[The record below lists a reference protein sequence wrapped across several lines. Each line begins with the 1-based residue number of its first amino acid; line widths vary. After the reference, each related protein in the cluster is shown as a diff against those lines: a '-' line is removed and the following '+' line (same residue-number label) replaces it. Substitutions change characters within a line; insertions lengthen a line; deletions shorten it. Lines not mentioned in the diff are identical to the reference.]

1 MVRFISG
8 HVFCPTVLRSS
19 MTHIMRTPL
28 IPHFV
33 YLSHEIALLQK
44 KNLRAAKKMHK
55 KVVSAD
61 LNNLH
66 RADPCGARGWP
77 VDAAR
82 GLTVSYRHHE

>member
-1 MVRFISG
+1 MSSAMVRFISG

-33 YLSHEIALLQK
+33 YLSLEIALTAKK

-77 VDAAR
+77 VHAAP
-82 GLTVSYRHHE
+82 G